1 MRVFKDSLVP
11 PVFLASLA
19 DSVFLYA
26 VYTMTCLCSTT
37 ELYPRQAET

>member
-11 PVFLASLA
+11 PVCLALVA

-26 VYTMTCLCSTT
+26 VYTITCLCSTK
-37 ELYPRQAET
+37 EPDPR